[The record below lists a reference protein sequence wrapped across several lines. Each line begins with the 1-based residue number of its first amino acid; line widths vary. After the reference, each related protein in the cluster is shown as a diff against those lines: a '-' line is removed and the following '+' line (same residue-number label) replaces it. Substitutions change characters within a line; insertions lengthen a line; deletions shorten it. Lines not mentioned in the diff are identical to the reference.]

1 MAMCLKGNTLPR
13 LVYVGDVPVECSLHS
28 SGLLF
33 RLLQDYPASKL
44 LIVETWPALSQPE
57 RRLPGVAYRQFAL
70 WPKRGRTRLGRLAAT
85 WLALSAR
92 AYANQLRRLLGDFH
106 PQAILTIAQGYPWL
120 SAAQL
125 SEDAGLPLHL
135 IVHDHW
141 LALLPVYSGL
151 KPWLDLQFGRLYRRA
166 ASRLCISPFMEEEYR
181 HNYGV
186 GGEVLYPSR
195 PKDSSS
201 FDELPQSYSKNVG
214 PLVGAYAGRIL
225 IAGYARLVA
234 DLARCLEH
242 RGGSLLLY
250 GPHSPEDLRRWGLD
264 RQNVFPQ
271 GVASPAELISCL
283 RERADFVFVPMAFD
297 ADGMDYNMRVSF
309 PSKLVDYTAT
319 GLPILV
325 WGPEDCSAVRW
336 ARLHAPVAEVVA
348 SKEVGEID
356 AALERLEQPRHRERL
371 GRASLELGDR
381 LFAHS
386 SCVHTLFRALKS
398 DPAAARQNA
407 TPISSGSPP
416 LKANP

>member
-1 MAMCLKGNTLPR
+1 MGLNGKTLPR
-13 LVYVGDVPVECSLHS
+13 LVYVGDVPVECGLHS

-33 RLLQDYPASKL
+33 RLLQDYPADKL

-85 WLALSAR
+85 WLALSAP
-92 AYANQLRRLLGDFH
+92 AYARQLRRLLGDFH
-106 PQAILTIAQGYPWL
+106 PQAILTVAQGYPWL

-125 SEDAGLPLHL
+125 SEDTGLPFHL

-141 LALLPVYSGL
+141 LSLVDVYPGI
-151 KPWLDLQFGRLYRRA
+151 KPWLDRQFGRLYRRA
-166 ASRLCISPFMEEEYR
+166 ASRLCVSPFMEEEYR

-186 GGEVLYPSR
+186 EGEVLYPSR
-195 PKDSSS
+195 PKDCSS
-201 FDELPQSYSKNVG
+201 FDGVPESYNKNGG

-234 DLARCLEH
+234 DLAKCLEE

-250 GPHSPEDLRRWGLD
+250 GPHSPDDLRRWGLD
-264 RQNVFPQ
+264 RRNVLPQ
-271 GVASPAELISCL
+271 GVVASGELISRL
-283 RERADFVFVPMAFD
+283 RKEADFVFVPMAFD
-297 ADGMDYNMRVSF
+297 ADGMDYNMRMGF

-319 GLPILV
+319 GLPLLI
-325 WGPEDCSAVRW
+325 WGPEDCSAIRW

-356 AALERLEQPRHRERL
+356 AALERLEQPRHREQL
-371 GRASLELGDR
+371 GRASAELGER
-381 LFAHS
+381 LFAHRT
-386 SCVHTLFRALKS
+386 CAETLFRALVNG
-398 DPAAARQNA
+398 R
-407 TPISSGSPP
+407 SGS
-416 LKANP
+416 